1 MGGAVDQ
8 SYDERVDLHFVT
20 YFVAV
25 VDHGGITK
33 AAQALYISQP
43 SLSQAIR
50 TLERR
55 LGTTLFDR
63 SGRRLEL
70 TEAGRTFD
78 LAARRILADVDRA
91 KAKVTAVRELEF
103 GRVDVVS
110 YSAFSID
117 PMVEL
122 VRRFRASFP
131 RIVVRV
137 LDTFGPAGVDGALRR
152 GTAEVGVTDLA
163 LAYEGLVTSP
173 IVTQEMVLAA
183 HSSLSDR
190 VGESLSDP
198 VPRTLLH
205 TLPLVVDLGDR
216 SNQFRGLLSEGA
228 ENVIVDCVHPVTTW
242 ELVRRGIGATV
253 VPRRVAQ
260 QQMTD
265 VDTFSFHPP
274 LTREVGLVYR
284 SGEQSPAAAAFIA
297 TAAEMAS
304 ATSTSITAVST
315 AQVRED

>member
-1 MGGAVDQ
+1 M
-8 SYDERVDLHFVT
+8 DLHFVA

-55 LGTTLFDR
+55 LGVTLFDR
-63 SGRRLEL
+63 TGRRLVL

-78 LAARRILADVDRA
+78 LSARRILADVERA
-91 KAKVTAVRELEF
+91 KAKVAAVRELEF

-117 PMVEL
+117 PLVEL
-122 VRRFRASFP
+122 VRRFRANFP

-137 LDTFGPAGVDGALRR
+137 FDTYGPAGVDTALRR
-152 GTAEVGVTDLA
+152 GSAEVGVSDLGV
-163 LAYEGLVTSP
+163 AYEGLETSP
-173 IVTQEMVLAA
+173 LSAQELVLAA
-183 HSSLSDR
+183 HSSLSER
-190 VGESLSDP
+190 VVESLSDP
-198 VPRTLLH
+198 VPRALLD
-205 TLPLVVDLGDR
+205 TLPLVVDLGDP
-216 SNQFRGLLSEGA
+216 SSQFRGLLSDGA
-228 ENVIVDCVHPVTTW
+228 QNVVVDCVHPVTTW

-253 VPRRVAQ
+253 VPKKVAQ
-260 QQMTD
+260 QQMAD
-265 VDTFSFHPP
+265 VRTFSFDPP
-274 LTREVGLVYR
+274 MKRDVCLVYR

-297 TAAEMAS
+297 TAVEMAS
-304 ATSTSITAVST
+304 GTALLS
-315 AQVRED
+315 EKD